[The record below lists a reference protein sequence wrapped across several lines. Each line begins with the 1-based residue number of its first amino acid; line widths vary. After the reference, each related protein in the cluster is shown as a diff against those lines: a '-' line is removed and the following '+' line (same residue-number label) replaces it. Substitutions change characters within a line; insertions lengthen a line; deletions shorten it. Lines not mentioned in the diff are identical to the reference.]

1 MAEFEPLNP
10 KKLPHLN
17 HPICEKMP
25 GKYERIGREI
35 GKLVDKKNRAYGDA
49 FNKSDEFL
57 KLLTIFLGM
66 QDELMDTRE
75 QLVRKDYELQ
85 NALDKLKQ
93 LESVERQNKRL
104 KAIIAEEWKEMTG

>member
-1 MAEFEPLNP
+1 MEIKVFQIVIRE
-10 KKLPHLN
+10 
-17 HPICEKMP
+17 M
-25 GKYERIGREI
+25 YEMRFRRVIQDLKQADVPDELIGQLR
-35 GKLVDKKNRAYGDA
+35 
-49 FNKSDEFL
+49 
-57 KLLTIFLGM
+57 TIFLGM

-85 NALDKLKQ
+85 NALNKLKQ